1 MNYYP
6 TETLD
11 KWYKKLNF
19 CTNLKLCI
27 SSPPKVMTVDA
38 AHHPLSLELAP
49 LKILLGLISCAL
61 KPLALLGRSPLG
73 KGGLHD

>member
-11 KWYKKLNF
+11 KWYKKLELLYTF
-19 CTNLKLCI
+19 ETI
-27 SSPPKVMTVDA
+27 SLPPKVMTVDA
-38 AHHPLSLELAP
+38 AHRPLSLELAP

-61 KPLALLGRSPLG
+61 KPLALLGRGPLG
-73 KGGLHD
+73 KDGLHD